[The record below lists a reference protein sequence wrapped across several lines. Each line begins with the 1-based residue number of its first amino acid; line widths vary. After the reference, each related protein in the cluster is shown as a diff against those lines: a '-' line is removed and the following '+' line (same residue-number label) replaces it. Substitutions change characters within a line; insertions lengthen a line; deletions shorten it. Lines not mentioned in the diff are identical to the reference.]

1 MKTIF
6 CQRSLDTIGFWASA
20 GCALHCLFLPLLLS
34 VSVFSRLAFLNHPYI
49 EESILVLSVFLGL
62 GSMLPSYFRH
72 HRSFSALYVFAIG
85 FSLIG
90 MSRIVAF
97 GVWEIILTSAGA
109 ALVATAHISNH
120 RLCKRAGS
128 SVTKY
133 S

>member
-6 CQRSLDTIGFWASA
+6 NQRSLDAIGFWTSA
-20 GCALHCLFLPLLLS
+20 GCAVHCLLLPLLLS
-34 VSVFSRLAFLNHPYI
+34 VSVFRSVAFLNQPYL
-49 EESILVLSVFLGL
+49 EETILALSVFLGL
-62 GSMLPSYFRH
+62 GSMLPSYFRSH
-72 HRSFSALYVFAIG
+72 KKFSALYILGVGFA
-85 FSLIG
+85 LIG
-90 MSRIVAF
+90 LSRIV
-97 GVWEIILTSAGA
+97 GLGIGEMVLTSAGA